1 MTPLLTLLALLA
13 FAANSLL
20 CRLALR
26 NGAIDPASFTGIRLF
41 SGAVMLVIVGAGMA
55 ARTGTTGKP
64 GGWYG
69 AVMLFLYAAGFSLAY
84 VSLSAGTG
92 ALILFGAVQ
101 VTMMV
106 SAIRSGERLGAAQW
120 AGMAVAVAGLIYLVL
135 PGLAAPSLAGAALMA
150 TAGIAWGLYSVNGRG
165 AVDPVG
171 QTRRNFVLT
180 IPMALLLLA
189 AWLPKLSATRE
200 GILLAVVS
208 GAITSGLGYV
218 VWYRALRGLSGVSAS
233 LVQLSTPVLAALG
246 GIMLLSEP
254 ATSRLMVSSVL
265 VLGGIALAVATRR
278 KEAT

>member
-26 NGAIDPASFTGIRLF
+26 NGAIDPASFTGIRLI
-41 SGAVMLVIVGAGMA
+41 SGAVMLVVVGAGMA
-55 ARTGTTGKP
+55 ARTGTTGKT

-101 VTMMV
+101 VTMLV

-135 PGLAAPSLAGAALMA
+135 PGLAAPPLAGAALMA

-165 AVDPVG
+165 AVDPLG

-246 GIMLLSEP
+246 GIILLSEP
-254 ATSRLMVSSVL
+254 ASSRLFVASVL
-265 VLGGIALAVATRR
+265 VLGGIAFAVATRP

>member
-55 ARTGTTGKP
+55 ARTETRKP

-165 AVDPVG
+165 AVDPLG